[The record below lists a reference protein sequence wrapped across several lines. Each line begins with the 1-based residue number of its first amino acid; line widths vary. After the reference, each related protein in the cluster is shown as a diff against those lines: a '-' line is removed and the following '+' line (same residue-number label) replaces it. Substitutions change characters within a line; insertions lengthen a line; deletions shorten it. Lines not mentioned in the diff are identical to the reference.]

1 MLEASQGV
9 DPYYVGVQIMGKSTT
24 TPHQLQD
31 STPRVYAACLAAY
44 NNGKLHGTWI
54 DCNQDAD
61 SIREA
66 IEAMLKTS
74 PEPGA
79 EEWAF
84 HDYENWEGLAPSES
98 QDIDTLAQWAE
109 LLVEHGEAFGV
120 YASLIGSDY
129 VTAEQFEESYAGEA
143 ESEEAFAEDIFF
155 ECHQIPDEIATY
167 IDIEKYA
174 RDLFCTDYMS
184 DRGDSGTLYIFRN
197 I

>member
-1 MLEASQGV
+1 MSNSNTSPHVSQ
-9 DPYYVGVQIMGKSTT
+9 DT
-24 TPHQLQD
+24 
-31 STPRVYAACLAAY
+31 TPRVYAACLAAY
-44 NNGKLHGTWI
+44 NNGKLHGAWI
-54 DCNQDAD
+54 DCDQDAD
-61 SIREA
+61 AIREA
-66 IEAMLKTS
+66 IAAVLKAS

-84 HDYENWEGLAPSES
+84 HDHENWHGLDPGES
-98 QDIDTLAQWAE
+98 QDVETLAEWAV
-109 LLVEHGEAFGV
+109 LLAEHGEAFGV

-129 VTAEQFEESYAGEA
+129 VTAEQFEEAYQGEA

-167 IDIEKYA
+167 IDFHAYA

-184 DRGDSGTLYIFRN
+184 DRGDSGSLYIFRN